1 MDEKD
6 KTIKKLVDLHFD
18 NIPYST
24 EADAAKKKIISVL
37 DADPENKDT
46 ENLISKYGTLSQMG
60 KAVGYTE
67 EEIEQWS
74 AHENVVDQKAV
85 KSGLRRQRWLAYFFA
100 LICAGAIGSLSW
112 MVYYIVSL
120 DLYALIAGGLLLALG
135 GIGTFILIWFKRFEK
150 KRKDEKYNTTT
161 FSWLKE
167 RSDKYTKRL
176 LNSIAILVATI
187 AIFIG
192 AELTFNFSA
201 HTKPNE
207 VIRNIFTNIYWAMI
221 PVFLFVKNL
230 LMVKVYQNRINLPV
244 AHKFKWHAILL
255 SLISIVYWALAFL
268 IVLLNRKHIS
278 YYLTPFIIAG
288 VTFIVLLI
296 AYNYTLRAKI
306 TQQNFVFNK
315 TRIAVVL
322 IAAILVSGFTL
333 MNRETFY
340 TQPYIN
346 SLPVVEHNVSI
357 IEYDDETGIYTIT
370 ATEDDFKILHLTDI
384 HLGGS
389 LFSYSKDLKALTACY
404 NLIEYTHPDFVI
416 VTGDLCYPVG
426 AMSMSFNNS
435 APVNQFAAFMRNLGI
450 PWAFTY
456 GNHDTE
462 SIASLNKTAL
472 NEVFMSLSYK
482 SSRTL
487 LYPYVQ
493 PDITGRNNQ
502 LIKLNRSDG
511 TLNMGLF
518 LIDSNA
524 YVGTV
529 FNSVY
534 DYIHDDQVEWYAE
547 KVAELNDEA
556 GHLVK
561 SLAFFHIPLQEYRTA
576 FELYEAG
583 SDEVTYFF
591 GENEEDRTGEICC
604 SEYPSKFFN
613 TALELGSTTGMFC
626 GHDHYN
632 NISLE
637 YEGIRL
643 TYGMSID
650 YLAMPGIE
658 RHFKQRGAELLTVHN
673 DSTWDLEQIPLE
685 LIDPE
690 IANAKSKQRKK

>member
-60 KAVGYTE
+60 KAAGYTE
-67 EEIEQWS
+67 EEIEQWK

-100 LICAGAIGSLSW
+100 LICAGALGLISW
-112 MVYYIVSL
+112 MMYYIASL
-120 DLYALIAGGLLLALG
+120 DLYALIAGGLLLVLG
-135 GIGTFILIWFKRFEK
+135 GIGSFILIGFKRFEK
-150 KRKDEKYNTTT
+150 KRKDEKYNTST

-201 HTKPNE
+201 NTKPNE
-207 VIRNIFTNIYWAMI
+207 VIRNIFTNIYWVMI
-221 PVFLFVKNL
+221 PVFLVVKNL

-244 AHKFKWHAILL
+244 AHKFKWHEILL
-255 SLISIVYWALAFL
+255 SLISIAYWALAFL
-268 IVLLNRKHIS
+268 IALLSRKYIS

-296 AYNYTLRAKI
+296 VYNYTLRAKI

-346 SLPVVEHNVSI
+346 SLPVVEHNANI

-370 ATEDDFKILHLTDI
+370 AVEDDFKILHLTDI

-389 LFSYSKDLKALTACY
+389 IFSYSKDLKALTACY
-404 NLIEYTHPDFVI
+404 QLIEYTHPDFVI

-435 APVNQFAAFMRNLGI
+435 APVNQFSAFMRNLGI

-462 SIASLNKTAL
+462 SIASLNKKAL

-493 PDITGRNNQ
+493 PNITGRNNQ
-502 LIKLNRSDG
+502 LIKLNRRDG

-591 GENEEDRTGEICC
+591 GENKEDRTGEVCC
-604 SEYPSKFFN
+604 SDHPSQFFA

-658 RHFKQRGAELLTVHN
+658 KRFKQRGAELITVHD

-685 LIDPE
+685 LIAPE
-690 IANAKSKQRKK
+690 IANAKPKQRKK